1 MEGFTSCI
9 AEKILE
15 LDSSKE
21 SDKVFR
27 DGILRLLKE
36 DSSYRRYLTNLI
48 MGKFVKDETCYYWK
62 VPDLENEFKPLS
74 NSQLKKKL
82 QSCNVQ
88 SLFELDLY
96 NLAIVK
102 KKFQEWRAHYD
113 VMGPYFALRKLGISA
128 KHASDITY
136 LHYLKV
142 LKPYRSVSENGK
154 KVTYKEMHGK
164 ELDMTNRAGYRIHFL
179 IYIFP
184 YYTENASEMLL
195 MEKKVEMWWLPEYE
209 REGIMN
215 SEQNKAIFLETTKVL
230 QLSRWFLGWEENGIT
245 SSEYEPMKIAEKHVN
260 GDTVIEIL
268 LNNEVLVRIYKKKNG
283 EYWFKNMHTQKFRIP
298 TLSERLGSEILLQI
312 APSLCHYLPSANFFW
327 CKNVEEKLHS
337 EKAEKKII
345 ENPRVNFIISCL
357 FAVLCI
363 TFLLVVVLLF
373 YNLYSVRKQPRRHN
387 KRN

>member
-1 MEGFTSCI
+1 MCDTMVYLLQLCSLKFNSVLFFSSNFQPIMERFTSCI

-142 LKPYRSVSENGK
+142 LSRIDQSVKTVK
-154 KVTYKEMHGK
+154 K
-164 ELDMTNRAGYRIHFL
+164 
-179 IYIFP
+179 
-184 YYTENASEMLL
+184 
-195 MEKKVEMWWLPEYE
+195 
-209 REGIMN
+209 
-215 SEQNKAIFLETTKVL
+215 
-230 QLSRWFLGWEENGIT
+230 
-245 SSEYEPMKIAEKHVN
+245 
-260 GDTVIEIL
+260 
-268 LNNEVLVRIYKKKNG
+268 
-283 EYWFKNMHTQKFRIP
+283 
-298 TLSERLGSEILLQI
+298 
-312 APSLCHYLPSANFFW
+312 
-327 CKNVEEKLHS
+327 
-337 EKAEKKII
+337 
-345 ENPRVNFIISCL
+345 
-357 FAVLCI
+357 
-363 TFLLVVVLLF
+363 
-373 YNLYSVRKQPRRHN
+373 
-387 KRN
+387 